1 MPFPDLGLVMTLFT
15 LGGRRFR
22 LIEFV
27 NEFAEFPRSSSK
39 PFKGMF
45 LPVPL
50 FHSSGIECIRFKR
63 IILPGHVV
71 SPVLNNT
78 EPLNV
83 CLCTRCC
90 TFSNRQQI
98 AGPIEE
104 GCNVSS
110 NHLTLHFMMFE
121 RHINI
126 KQNAILE
133 ASEHAV
139 LTCRTCFDR
148 IEHHVRPLIL
158 IGTNAGVPLDFSF
171 WAFDNKTTF
180 GF

>member
-1 MPFPDLGLVMTLFT
+1 MTLPT
-15 LGGRRFR
+15 SGGCRVR

-27 NEFAEFPRSSSK
+27 NEFAEFPRPS
-39 PFKGMF
+39 FELLKGMF

-50 FHSSGIECIRFKR
+50 FHSSRIECFCLKR

-78 EPLNV
+78 RPFNV
-83 CLCTRCC
+83 CLWTRCC

-104 GCNVSS
+104 GCNITS
-110 NHLTLHFMMFE
+110 NHLTLYFMMFKC
-121 RHINI
+121 HINI

-133 ASEHAV
+133 VSEHAV

-148 IEHHVRPLIL
+148 IKHHVRPLIL
-158 IGTNAGVPLDFSF
+158 TGTNAGVPLDFSF